1 MINLQFGIMGRILTK
16 REVNEINICIA
27 VLLIEKTSF
36 QLRMLKI
43 WKLFD
48 ILRFGGFNLEFDKGM
63 SIQEM
68 VQKTLDE
75 VPDFVKSMNK
85 AVRYRNADDIKKII
99 LRRLIEI
106 EAYKSIVDLN
116 LEKIK
121 L

>member
-1 MINLQFGIMGRILTK
+1 MGRVLTK
-16 REVNEINICIA
+16 NEVNEINICIA
-27 VLLIEKTSF
+27 VLLIENTSF

-68 VQKTLDE
+68 VQKTLE
-75 VPDFVKSMNK
+75 QGTGFVKKMK
-85 AVRYRNADDIKKII
+85 KTVRYRNADEIKKII
-99 LRRLIEI
+99 LRILKEI